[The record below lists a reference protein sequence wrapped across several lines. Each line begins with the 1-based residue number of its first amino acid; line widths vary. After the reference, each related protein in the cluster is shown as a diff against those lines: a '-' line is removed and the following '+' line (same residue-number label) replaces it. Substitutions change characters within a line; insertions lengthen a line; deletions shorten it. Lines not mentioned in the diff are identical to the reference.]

1 MESVIDIKIEELPEG
16 YYLATSDQIQGL
28 VAQGNTINET
38 LEIAKDVAKQL
49 LEAKS
54 EQQKKAITRSP
65 DKTFN
70 YPLVIEV

>member
-1 MESVIDIKIEELPEG
+1 MESVIDIKIEQLPEG

-28 VAQGNTINET
+28 VAQGSTINET

-54 EQQKKAITRSP
+54 EQ
-65 DKTFN
+65 
-70 YPLVIEV
+70 